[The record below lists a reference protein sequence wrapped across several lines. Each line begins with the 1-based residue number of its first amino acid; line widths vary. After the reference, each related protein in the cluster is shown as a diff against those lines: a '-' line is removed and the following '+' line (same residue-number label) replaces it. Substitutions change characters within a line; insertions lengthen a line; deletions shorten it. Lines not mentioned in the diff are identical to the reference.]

1 MNSGGI
7 RDSIQEGD
15 VTYKDI
21 LKIHPFSNIVSYFEL
36 TGKEL
41 LDCLNVV
48 ALKEVDSGAYAQY
61 SGISM
66 TV

>member
-21 LKIHPFSNIVSYFEL
+21 LKIHPFGNYCEL
-36 TGKEL
+36 F
-41 LDCLNVV
+41 
-48 ALKEVDSGAYAQY
+48 
-61 SGISM
+61 
-66 TV
+66 

>member
-21 LKIHPFSNIVSYFEL
+21 LKIHPFGNIVSYFEL

-41 LDCLNVV
+41 LDYLNVV
-48 ALKEVDSGAYAQY
+48 ALKECRFWLPMRNIQVSA
-61 SGISM
+61 
-66 TV
+66 

>member
-21 LKIHPFSNIVSYFEL
+21 LKIHPFGNIVSYFEL

-41 LDCLNVV
+41 LDYLNVV
-48 ALKEVDSGAYAQY
+48 ALKKWILVPMHNIQVSA
-61 SGISM
+61 
-66 TV
+66 